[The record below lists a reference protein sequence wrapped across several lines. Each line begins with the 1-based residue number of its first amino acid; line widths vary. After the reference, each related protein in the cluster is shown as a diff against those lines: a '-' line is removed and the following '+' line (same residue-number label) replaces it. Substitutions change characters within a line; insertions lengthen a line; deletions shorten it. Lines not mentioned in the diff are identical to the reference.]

1 VVDTECRQLH
11 LGKLGMINPGPPVE
25 FCSIHSS
32 PKMPN
37 FTCIFI
43 FNFTGMAA
51 LITSHLHSSGGR
63 LLVFNRTQSKIHEFV
78 AAHPGSQ
85 AASHPKELAA
95 NCHLTFSCLANDDA
109 LKATFHDFLLERSSD
124 GPPCVY
130 IDSSTVLPA
139 TTRYLAA
146 LAAEHGVTYCH
157 CPVFGRPDAA
167 AAGKLM
173 AYVAGGSP
181 EVRHQVSGL
190 VGVTFA
196 QNGVHDLG
204 SDPSSAS
211 AMKLV
216 GNSYIAGQIELASEC
231 LALGEKAH
239 LQSTAVLGLIQYI
252 TGNAPIPSG
261 YARRIATG
269 DYAAGNGFTVD
280 LGVKDVSHVQSF
292 AREVACPMP
301 VADLAMNH
309 LLSAKARYGGHL
321 DWGAIGLAVRE
332 AAGLSSNA
340 KQQ

>member
-1 VVDTECRQLH
+1 
-11 LGKLGMINPGPPVE
+11 
-25 FCSIHSS
+25 
-32 PKMPN
+32 
-37 FTCIFI
+37 
-43 FNFTGMAA
+43 MAA
-51 LITSHLHSSGGR
+51 LIASHLHHSGGT
-63 LLVFNRTQSKIHEFV
+63 LLVYNRTASKINEFT

-95 NCHLTFSCLANDDA
+95 NCSMTFSCLANDDA
-109 LKATFHDFLLERSSD
+109 LKSVFHDFLSERTSD
-124 GPPCVY
+124 QGPCIFV
-130 IDSSTVLPA
+130 DSSTVLPA

-146 LAAEHGVTYCH
+146 LAAEHGVTYCS

-167 AAGKLM
+167 AAGKLL
-173 AYVAGGSP
+173 AYLSGGSV
-181 EVRHQVSGL
+181 EIRHQVAGL

-204 SDPSSAS
+204 EDPSSAS

-231 LALGEKAH
+231 LALGAKSH
-239 LQSTAVLGLIQYI
+239 LETSAVLGLLQYI

-269 DYAAGNGFTVD
+269 NYAAGNGFTVD
-280 LGVKDVSHVQSF
+280 LGVKDVSHIQTL

-321 DWGAIGLAVRE
+321 DWGAMGLAVRD

-340 KQQ
+340 KQMQE

>member
-1 VVDTECRQLH
+1 
-11 LGKLGMINPGPPVE
+11 
-25 FCSIHSS
+25 
-32 PKMPN
+32 
-37 FTCIFI
+37 
-43 FNFTGMAA
+43 MAA
-51 LITSHLHSSGGR
+51 LISQHLHHLGGR
-63 LLVFNRTQSKIHEFV
+63 LIVFNRTISKVHEFV
-78 AAHPGSQ
+78 AAHPGSH

-95 NCHLTFSCLANDDA
+95 ECHMTFSCLTNDDA
-109 LKATFHDFLLERSSD
+109 LKATLHDFLLERTSD
-124 GPPCVY
+124 GPPCIF

-146 LAAEHGVTYCH
+146 IAAEHGVTYCH
-157 CPVFGRPDAA
+157 CPIFGRPDAA
-167 AAGKLM
+167 SAGKLLG
-173 AYVAGGSP
+173 YLAGGSV
-181 EVRHQVSGL
+181 EVRKQVSGL
-190 VGVTFA
+190 VGVTFC

-231 LALGEKAH
+231 LTLGAKSE
-239 LQSTAVLGLIQYI
+239 LETSAVLGLLQYI

-280 LGVKDVSHVQSF
+280 LGVKDVSHVQSL

-321 DWGAIGLAVRE
+321 DWGAMGLAVRD

-340 KQQ
+340 KQRQE